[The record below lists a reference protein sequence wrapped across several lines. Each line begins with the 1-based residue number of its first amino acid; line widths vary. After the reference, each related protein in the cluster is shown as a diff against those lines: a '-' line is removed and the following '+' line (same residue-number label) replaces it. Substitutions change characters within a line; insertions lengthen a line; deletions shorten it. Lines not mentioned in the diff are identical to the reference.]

1 MKNKEIQQDGRC
13 GVVVSDRCD
22 RLFFLFEH
30 AVFMHKMFF
39 RSIRYR
45 YWKNN
50 RKFVS
55 ESVAAVEA
63 VQSRRDMTVSRRDR
77 TVSRRRL
84 DSEQKRLDGKQDSGK
99 HEEEAVWTACRSG

>member
-1 MKNKEIQQDGRC
+1 MSQTVAIDF
-13 GVVVSDRCD
+13 
-22 RLFFLFEH
+22 FFLFEH

-45 YWKNN
+45 YWQKN

-77 TVSRRRL
+77 TVSRRDRTVSRR
-84 DSEQKRLDGKQDSGK
+84 DRTVSR
-99 HEEEAVWTACRSG
+99 R